1 MVLEQAPKPPEFP
14 DGLVVRSGDDGP
26 AAEEQTPHV
35 FGNRDAGSR
44 GLPGQFFVFRRREA
58 HRASVLKS
66 CASSAVFLHTL
77 SVFFES
83 VRSEAP
89 NAPGESR
96 GAAFGRMSAVCQTAT
111 IL

>member
-44 GLPGQFFVFRRREA
+44 GFAGSSFLSSAAVRRN
-58 HRASVLKS
+58 RASVLKS

-77 SVFFES
+77 PSFLRG

-89 NAPGESR
+89 NAPGSPEAQPLA
-96 GAAFGRMSAVCQTAT
+96 G
-111 IL
+111 